1 MVLLDGGSKVI
12 LINNKR
18 SNKSEIGKI
27 LKTNDVFNFSIR
39 VSGNSIFSS
48 EFNYLTCSGD
58 TTLNLIV
65 LTILQ
70 TTISPECKEENF
82 IHIKFH
88 NWD

>member
-1 MVLLDGGSKVI
+1 LVLLDGGSKVI
-12 LINNKR
+12 LISNKR

-27 LKTNDVFNFSIR
+27 LKTNDVFNFSIK

-65 LTILQ
+65 LTILK

-82 IHIKFH
+82 IHIKSH